1 MSSVFWV
8 FRKVSNNET
17 AFVGMLFALGI
28 CGKARSNPKLFSL
41 PLLRPKERL
50 RRNEKSLNLRKKK
63 FCHARKIPE
72 TERKVIV
79 AMGGILFPLSYFPG
93 KSQ

>member
-41 PLLRPKERL
+41 SLAAQGEASQKRKE
-50 RRNEKSLNLRKKK
+50 S
-63 FCHARKIPE
+63 
-72 TERKVIV
+72 
-79 AMGGILFPLSYFPG
+79 
-93 KSQ
+93 